1 MASTGLHAGARAGIW
16 GGESTMRKRANA
28 PLPGG
33 RSFLQAAGELVDG
46 A

>member
-1 MASTGLHAGARAGIW
+1 MRERELESG

>member
-1 MASTGLHAGARAGIW
+1 MRERELES